1 MATIRKR
8 GAKWQVQIRR
18 VGFRPISRSFN
29 VRKDAEAWARQMEVQ
44 ADRRDMPTDPKSL
57 QRVTLGQL
65 VERYRDAVS
74 VRKRGYDVER
84 IVLNAFL
91 RHGICRKPLS
101 EIGPSDFASYRDERL
116 MAIKASTL
124 RRELA
129 PLHNMFEIA
138 KDEWGLPL
146 RENPLRKV
154 RVTASQQRRERRLKN
169 GELQELVVAARVCRN
184 PLILPIILL
193 ALETGMRRGE
203 ILSLRW
209 EHIDQQARSLLI
221 PHAKNGYPRILPLTD
236 ATTEIIA
243 RVPERGDRVFPIS
256 ANAFR
261 LAWERLRRR
270 AGIAELHFHDL
281 RHEAISRFFERG
293 LTVPEV
299 ALLSGHR
306 DARML
311 FRYTHPAREE
321 IIKKLDCGPHTRRTN
336 C

>member
-8 GAKWQVQIRR
+8 GVKWQVQIRR
-18 VGFRPISRSFN
+18 VGVRPISRSFN

-44 ADRRDMPTDPKSL
+44 ADRRDLPSDPKSL

-65 VERYRDAVS
+65 VERYRDTVS

-91 RHGICRKPLS
+91 RHRICRKPLF
-101 EIGPSDFASYRDERL
+101 EIGASDFASYRDERL

-154 RVTASQQRRERRLKN
+154 RVTAGQQRRERRLKH
-169 GELQELVVAARVCRN
+169 GELDQLIVEARVCRN

-193 ALETGMRRGE
+193 AVETGMRRSE
-203 ILSLRW
+203 VLSLRW

-221 PHAKNGYPRILPLTD
+221 PYAKNGYPRILPLTD
-236 ATTEIIA
+236 ATTEIVA
-243 RVPERGDRVFPIS
+243 TVPKRGDRVCPIS
-256 ANAFR
+256 SNAFR

-270 AGIAELHFHDL
+270 AGIVDLHFHDL
-281 RHEAISRFFERG
+281 RHERSILSPCSLHGRCYPAAVEHFRLWPIQS
-293 LTVPEV
+293 PEE
-299 ALLSGHR
+299 ALPVF
-306 DARML
+306 A
-311 FRYTHPAREE
+311 
-321 IIKKLDCGPHTRRTN
+321 N
-336 C
+336 